1 MLFGDSPS
9 AHAATGGNQP
19 VLSDPPARPSARE
32 IELSDHEIR
41 TPLHDLFE
49 SDPLAVRQDQ
59 GVFIQTPVYFV
70 PKTSHTVA
78 SP

>member
-9 AHAATGGNQP
+9 AHAATGGDQP
-19 VLSDPPARPSARE
+19 VLSDTPTRPASRE

-49 SDPLAVRQDQ
+49 VDALTVRHHQ
-59 GVFIQTPVYFV
+59 GVIIQTPVHFV